1 MMNNKKNNAKGRKQ
15 TLSVARAL
23 AYATSTTVMILAY
36 ILIGYFVGRNWGD
49 AGAGIGVA
57 IGGILGLFSILL
69 ELRRFFPD
77 ADEGN
82 SHKKGEDE

>member
-57 IGGILGLFSILL
+57 IGGILGLFSVLL

-77 ADEGN
+77 RGEGAEE
-82 SHKKGEDE
+82 KKGE